1 MNAFSSV
8 NTIWVLI
15 GAALVFFM
23 QAGFAM
29 VETGFT
35 RAKNAGN
42 IIMKNLM
49 DFCIGTPAFWL
60 LGFGLMFGS
69 GNGIIGTI
77 SGIASESNY
86 GAGMLPDGVPFYA
99 FLIFQTVFCAT
110 AATIVSGAMAER
122 TKFSAYCIYSLIIS
136 LVIYPVSGHWIWGGG
151 WLSQMGFHDFAGSCA
166 VHMVGGVAA
175 LVGAKILGPRIGKY
189 SKSGKSKAIP
199 GHNLTVGALGVFI
212 LWFAWFGF
220 NGASTVSM
228 EGDAIVSASKI
239 FVTTN
244 LAAAVATVTVMLI
257 TWILYKKPDV
267 SMSLNGSLAG
277 LVAITAGC
285 DTVSP
290 ASAAIIGILAG
301 FVVVFGIEFVDK
313 VCRIDD
319 PVGAVGVH
327 GMCGAL
333 GTLCVGLFSDGSGT
347 AGKGLFTGGGF
358 TQLGVQFIGF
368 LATAAWVAVTMIVV
382 FQVIK
387 HTMGLRVSADEELAG
402 LDIREHGLTSS
413 YADFVT
419 QDVMNPVPNVMG
431 TVSGKTAAVSSAS
444 AAQAPAEAVRN
455 RKDSPAENSGTITS
469 KLTKV
474 VIITRRNKL
483 EDFMQAMNEIG
494 VTGITIT
501 NVLGCGVQKGSTTY
515 YRGVEMDMNLLP
527 KVKIEIVVS
536 LVPVQKVIDT
546 AKAVLHTGQIG
557 DGKVF
562 VYDIENVIKIRTG
575 EEGYLALQDTSAE
588 E

>member
-1 MNAFSSV
+1 MYSSV
-8 NTIWVLI
+8 NTTWVLV

-49 DFCIGTPAFWL
+49 DFCIGTPVFWL
-60 LGFGLMFGS
+60 VGFGIMFGA
-69 GNGIIGTI
+69 GNGFFGKIG
-77 SGIASESNY
+77 GIASEANY
-86 GAGMLPDGVPFYA
+86 GNAMLPDGVPFWA

-110 AATIVSGAMAER
+110 SATIVSGAMAER
-122 TKFSAYCIYSLIIS
+122 TKFISYCIYSLLIS
-136 LVIYPVSGHWIWGGG
+136 LVVYPVSGHWIWGGG
-151 WLSQMGFHDFAGSCA
+151 FISQMGFHDFAGSCA

-175 LVGAKILGPRIGKY
+175 LIGAIILGPRIGKY
-189 SKSGKSKAIP
+189 SKSGKSRAIP

-212 LWFAWFGF
+212 LWFCWFGF

-228 EGDAIVSASKI
+228 EGDAIVSAGKI

-257 TWILYKKPDV
+257 TWIRYKKPDV

-290 ASAAIIGILAG
+290 TSAAIIGILSG
-301 FVVVFGIEFVDK
+301 FIVVFGIEFVDK
-313 VCRIDD
+313 VLKIDD

-327 GMCGAL
+327 GLNGAF
-333 GTLCVGLFSDGSGT
+333 GTLAVGLFSDGAGT
-347 AGKGLFTGGGF
+347 EWKGLLTGGGF
-358 TQLGVQFIGF
+358 HGFGVQFIGMII
-368 LATAAWVAVTMIVV
+368 TIAWVAVTMTII
-382 FQVIK
+382 FQAIK
-387 HTMGLRVSADEELAG
+387 HTVGLRVTAEEEIEG
-402 LDIREHGLTSS
+402 LDSKEHGLTSA
-413 YADFVT
+413 YDGFVVHDRMT
-419 QDVMNPVPNVMG
+419 VPTPMG
-431 TVSGKTAAVSSAS
+431 VAKKSVSSNTS
-444 AAQAPAEAVRN
+444 ANVAPAEVV
-455 RKDSPAENSGTITS
+455 DTIPDLPREGVH

-474 VIITRRNKL
+474 VIITRQNKL
-483 EDFMQAMNEIG
+483 DEFMQAMNEIG

-501 NVLGCGVQKGSTTY
+501 NVMGCGVQKGAPTY
-515 YRGVEMDMNLLP
+515 YRGVEVDMNLRP

-546 AKAVLHTGQIG
+546 AKEVLHTGQIG

-562 VYDIENVIKIRTG
+562 VYDIENVVKIRTG
-575 EEGYLALQDTSAE
+575 EEGFLALQDTDA
-588 E
+588 